1 MSLNAVARKYGF
13 TPPVVWK
20 HARQHMGAALLEHN
34 LSAPVL
40 DQIRRL
46 NLRTLSILT
55 EAEHGKRDP
64 AIALQ
69 AIRESRHNLELIAKL
84 TGELKN
90 PEANEPTRVEIVY
103 VDKQLVVNDRE
114 QNSPLPL
121 PSGE

>member
-20 HARQHMGAALLEHN
+20 HAKQHMGAALLEHN

-55 EAEHGKRDP
+55 KAEHGKRDP

-90 PEANEPTRVEIVY
+90 SEAQEPTRVEIVY
-103 VDKQLVVNDRE
+103 VDKQLVLNDRE
-114 QNSPLPL
+114 QKAPLPL